1 MGSVNPRVYKGRQ
14 LATTGHIASAD
25 AVSST
30 ATRVVDALV
39 DAGVDLAVYLPDS
52 VLIGITNGLEGS
64 DRVRTLVCSR
74 EDEGMA
80 IAAGAALAGGMPVA
94 LMEGSGIGYSGLL
107 LARAQVMRAGFL
119 VIASHTPALG
129 ERFDYHAASRVVGA
143 GVLGGLGIPY
153 VIPRSGDEL
162 VSSVVQALETIR
174 GQRTV
179 VGILVPP
186 AVLA

>member
-1 MGSVNPRVYKGRQ
+1 MGAVNPIVYKGSA
-14 LATTGHIASAD
+14 LATTGHTDPRPEMSG
-25 AVSST
+25 T
-30 ATRVVDALV
+30 APRVVGALV
-39 DAGVDLAVYLPDS
+39 EAGVDLAVYLPDS
-52 VLIGITNGLEGS
+52 VLIGVTNGLEESGI
-64 DRVRTLVCSR
+64 RTLVCSR

-80 IAAGAALAGGMPVA
+80 IAAGASLAGGLPVV
-94 LMEGSGIGYSGLL
+94 LMVGSGIGYSGLL

-119 VIASHTPALG
+119 VIGSHTPALG

-153 VIPRSGDEL
+153 VIPRSPEEL
-162 VSSVVQALETIR
+162 VDSCVQALQTVR

-179 VGILVPP
+179 VGVLVPP

>member
-1 MGSVNPRVYKGRQ
+1 MRFVVW
-14 LATTGHIASAD
+14 D
-25 AVSST
+25 APYV
-30 ATRVVDALV
+30 
-39 DAGVDLAVYLPDS
+39 
-52 VLIGITNGLEGS
+52 
-64 DRVRTLVCSR
+64 
-74 EDEGMA
+74 
-80 IAAGAALAGGMPVA
+80 
-94 LMEGSGIGYSGLL
+94 
-107 LARAQVMRAGFL
+107 
-119 VIASHTPALG
+119 PALG

-162 VSSVVQALETIR
+162 VSGVVQALETIR